1 GGGVHRGLQQ
11 VTGQSFHYDPAGTDD
26 DRRNALSRW
35 RQWYVEHRT
44 EPRDEWLKEGI
55 ERARDYAGRDYP
67 PHRLEGLR
75 LLALIG
81 KPGLAD
87 LRAPLRRPPDDVQA
101 ELRREPRGEWRKE
114 GIERARDYAG
124 RDYPP
129 HRLEGLRLLA
139 LIGKPGLADLRALLR
154 RAPDDV
160 QAELACQPD
169 EPPRPN
175 DRVPCHL
182 LV

>member
-1 GGGVHRGLQQ
+1 
-11 VTGQSFHYDPAGTDD
+11 QSFHYDPAGTDD

-55 ERARDYAGRDYP
+55 ERARDYAGRDY
-67 PHRLEGLR
+67 
-75 LLALIG
+75 A
-81 KPGLAD
+81 
-87 LRAPLRRPPDDVQA
+87 
-101 ELRREPRGEWRKE
+101 
-114 GIERARDYAG
+114 
-124 RDYPP
+124 P

-182 LV
+182 LVRNASTHHVAIAPPADGPVV